1 MPRHTRVILLAAIAA
16 GCATNPVTGRSEL
29 ALISEGQEIQ
39 MGQQYAEEVKA
50 AYGLYDNAGVQ
61 AYVNRLG
68 MQLAAESERPQIP
81 WQFNVID
88 DAAVNAFA
96 LPGGF
101 VYINRGLI
109 ERARTASELAGVL
122 GHEIAHVVLRHSAE
136 RIEKAQKTNVG
147 VSIVCGLTSLCSSD
161 AARRK

>member
-1 MPRHTRVILLAAIAA
+1 MSRHTRVIALAALAA

-61 AYVNRLG
+61 AYVSRLG
-68 MQLAAESERPQIP
+68 MQLARASERPDIP

-96 LPGGF
+96 LPGGPVF
-101 VYINRGLI
+101 ITRGILTHMNS
-109 ERARTASELAGVL
+109 ESRSAPRTRSRSVQPARWRRT
-122 GHEIAHVVLRHSAE
+122 LRRSNP
-136 RIEKAQKTNVG
+136 RGSRT
-147 VSIVCGLTSLCSSD
+147 L
-161 AARRK
+161 

>member
-1 MPRHTRVILLAAIAA
+1 MPRHTRVILLAAFAA

-39 MGQQYAEEVKA
+39 MGRQYAEEVKA

-61 AYVNRLG
+61 AYVSRLG
-68 MQLAAESERPQIP
+68 MELARASERPEIP

-96 LPGGF
+96 LPSGRLY
-101 VYINRGLI
+101 VTRGLLALANDTS
-109 ERARTASELAGVL
+109 EVAAVLSGTASHPGRDRSTGRVQRSWAYV
-122 GHEIAHVVLRHSAE
+122 RPP
-136 RIEKAQKTNVG
+136 RPVG
-147 VSIVCGLTSLCSSD
+147 RAVPT
-161 AARRK
+161 